1 MIYTN
6 VFYVPHF
13 NIIGGIETY
22 IYELVKKYK
31 DEDITIVYSDDT
43 SDKKQLARI
52 RQYARVI
59 RQPYNATEKI
69 KCKRLFIMYRCKLDL
84 FEAEDIIQIAH
95 ADYKAQNLKPNLDKS
110 ISKHFGVSKSV
121 AKAYEEISGIKT
133 EVCYNPLS
141 IEKPKKVLKLISAT
155 RLTKEKGLDRMK
167 KLAYELDKANI
178 PYLWLVF
185 TNKTDAIN
193 NPNVIYMQPRLDIR
207 DYIANSDY
215 LVQLSDTEAWCYS
228 VLEALCLNT
237 PVIVT
242 PIPSFKEMG
251 VKSGIN
257 GYILP
262 FDMKDI
268 PIEDIYTKVPKNFEF
283 TAPKDIYDKL
293 LLKGKKTYNGEKQ
306 VYVRAIKSFYDSVEE
321 KHKTKQSDPWKVPIS
336 RAEELIN
343 HPKGALVEIC
353 TK

>member
-1 MIYTN
+1 MTYTN

-31 DEDITIVYSDDT
+31 DEDITIVYSDPE

-59 RQPYNATEKI
+59 RQPYNAKEKI

-84 FEAEDIIQIAH
+84 FETKDIIQIAH
-95 ADYKAQNLKPNLDKS
+95 ADYKVQNLKPNLDKN
-110 ISKHFGVSKSV
+110 IKKYFGVSESV

-141 IEKPKKVLKLISAT
+141 IEKPKKILKLISAT

-167 KLAYELDKANI
+167 KLAYELDKAEV
-178 PYLWLVF
+178 PYIWLIF

-193 NPNVIYMQPRLDIR
+193 NPNVIYMKPRLDIR
-207 DYIANSDY
+207 DYIKEADY

-251 VKSGIN
+251 VKTGIN

-293 LLKGKKTYNGEKQ
+293 LIKGKKTYNGEKQ
-306 VYVRAIKSFYDSVEE
+306 VYIRALKSFYDSIEE
-321 KHKTKQSDPWKVPIS
+321 QHKTKQSDPWKVPIS

>member
-1 MIYTN
+1 MKYTN

-13 NIIGGIETY
+13 NVIGGIETY

-31 DEDITIVYSDDT
+31 DEDITIVYSDPT

-59 RQPYNATEKI
+59 RQPLNSKDKI
-69 KCKRLFIMYRCKLDL
+69 KCKRLFTMYRCKLDL
-84 FEAEDIIQIAH
+84 FEADSVIQIIH
-95 ADYKAQNLKPNLDKS
+95 ADYKEQNLKPNLDERIDKVY
-110 ISKHFGVSKSV
+110 GVSKSV
-121 AKAYEEISGIKT
+121 AKSYEEISKIETG
-133 EVCYNPLS
+133 VCYNPIF
-141 IEKPKKVLKLISAT
+141 IEKPRKILKLISAT
-155 RLTKEKGLDRMK
+155 RLTKEKGLERMK
-167 KLAYELDKANI
+167 KLTYELDKAKV
-178 PYLWLVF
+178 PYIWLIF
-185 TNKTDAIN
+185 TNKTDEIN
-193 NPNVIYMQPRLDIR
+193 NPNVIYMKPRLDIR
-207 DYIANSDY
+207 DYIKDADY

-251 VKSGIN
+251 VKTGIN

-268 PIEDIYTKVPKNFEF
+268 PIEDIYTKVPKNFKFE
-283 TAPKDIYDKL
+283 APKDAYEKL

-306 VYVRAIKSFYDSVEE
+306 VWIKARRSYYDNEE
-321 KHKTKQSDPWKVPIS
+321 QEHKTPLSDPWEVSIS
-336 RAEELIN
+336 RAQELIN

-353 TK
+353 K

>member
-1 MIYTN
+1 
-6 VFYVPHF
+6 
-13 NIIGGIETY
+13 
-22 IYELVKKYK
+22 
-31 DEDITIVYSDDT
+31 
-43 SDKKQLARI
+43 
-52 RQYARVI
+52 
-59 RQPYNATEKI
+59 
-69 KCKRLFIMYRCKLDL
+69 MYRCKLDL
-84 FEAEDIIQIAH
+84 FEAKDIIQITH
-95 ADYKAQNLKPNLDKS
+95 ADYKVQNLKPNLDKD
-110 ISKHFGVSKSV
+110 IKRHFGVSESV

-133 EVCYNPLS
+133 EVCYNPIS
-141 IEKPKKVLKLISAT
+141 IEKPKKILKLISAT

-167 KLAYELDKANI
+167 KLVYELDKEGI
-178 PYLWLVF
+178 PYIWLVF

-251 VKSGIN
+251 VKTGIN

-306 VYVRAIKSFYDSVEE
+306 VYIRALKSFYDSVEE
-321 KHKTKQSDPWKVPIS
+321 QHKTKQSDPWKAPIS

-343 HPKGALVEIC
+343 HPKGALVEIV
-353 TK
+353 KE